1 MMNLSTAQIIIGICI
16 PFVLLTFW
24 AIFDAAQ
31 RDFGAIEKKA
41 IWILIA
47 AVPFVGFIVYLIF
60 GLRRGKKSKPV

>member
-1 MMNLSTAQIIIGICI
+1 MDFSTIKIIIGICI
-16 PFVLLTFW
+16 PFVILTLW

-41 IWILIA
+41 IWILVA

-60 GLRRGKKSKPV
+60 GLKRGQKAKS

>member
-1 MMNLSTAQIIIGICI
+1 MDFNTIIIIISICI
-16 PFVLLTFW
+16 PFVLLTLW

-41 IWILIA
+41 VWILIA

-60 GLRRGKKSKPV
+60 GMKRGEKPKPA